1 MDQNCTKK
9 VMKIGILTLPIDV
22 NYGGILQGYAL
33 KTILEREGHVVLFL
47 NLRYTPIPLYLRFL
61 VYCKKL
67 IYSYLWGQGRITNKE
82 WKYVSH
88 SVTDFASR
96 YMVFTRSLYN
106 STDLRNELKKKELD
120 AIIYGSDQ
128 IWSRHYSPNL
138 ECYFGSFLT
147 ESEKIKQLS
156 YAASFGSSCGAD
168 YPKEQLDFYR
178 CLLKRFVA
186 VSVREKS
193 GVDICKEYFNVD
205 AEQLLD
211 PTLLLDADDYRK
223 LISAALTR
231 PSKGNLHVYI
241 LDETNEKIDLVNR
254 IAKERNLIPFY
265 SNVNFLDI
273 HKSIEERCLF
283 SVEQWLRSFDDASF
297 IITDSFHG
305 CIFSILFRKNFIA
318 IGNVTR
324 GIERFFSLLD
334 LFSLRER
341 LILSC
346 EEYDSKKKGLQND
359 IDFDMVYSKL
369 FKYREH
375 AFSFV
380 KTYCKK

>member
-1 MDQNCTKK
+1 MNVFLSNFSLRPSCYICPAKIPYVQSDITLADFWGIDKLSPEIDDDKGCGLILVNNLDFNMHRLNCRLYIQNIDEVVKYNRAIINSFGLPIGRETFYVILNLIGFKFAYYFTLCNNALYRWIKIVLK
-9 VMKIGILTLPIDV
+9 SYEIGILTLPIDV

-241 LDETNEKIDLVNR
+241 LDETNEK
-254 IAKERNLIPFY
+254 
-265 SNVNFLDI
+265 
-273 HKSIEERCLF
+273 
-283 SVEQWLRSFDDASF
+283 
-297 IITDSFHG
+297 
-305 CIFSILFRKNFIA
+305 
-318 IGNVTR
+318 
-324 GIERFFSLLD
+324 
-334 LFSLRER
+334 
-341 LILSC
+341 
-346 EEYDSKKKGLQND
+346 
-359 IDFDMVYSKL
+359 
-369 FKYREH
+369 
-375 AFSFV
+375 
-380 KTYCKK
+380 